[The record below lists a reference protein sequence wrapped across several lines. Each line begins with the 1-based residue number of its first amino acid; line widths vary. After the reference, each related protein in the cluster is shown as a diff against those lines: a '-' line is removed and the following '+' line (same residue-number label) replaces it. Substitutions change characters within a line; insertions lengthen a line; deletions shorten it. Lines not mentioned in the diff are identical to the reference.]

1 VEPSAFLV
9 TMAPGLEG
17 VAESEI
23 MSKLGQASVQATFRG
38 RVIFGCTAGLERILE
53 LRCIDNLYSYV
64 AWFRVG
70 PHKTDLQDMRKAIS
84 KLDIAPALRHLR
96 LDRPLSRCRAI
107 VSASRSGKHTYSRF
121 DAAEAALYALQ
132 DSYGFKRG
140 DSSNHDIA
148 FRLDIMAGDA
158 LLSVKLT
165 PPSFRFR
172 GQTRG
177 FSLAALRPSVA
188 HALVWLS
195 NPQPDDVFLDPF
207 CGSGTIASERAAY
220 DAKRIIACD
229 LSIDA
234 VSVARQNCPSR
245 VEIHN
250 WDCRNL
256 GLGPSEV
263 TKLVT
268 NPPWG
273 TQIGGVEEI
282 PELYLGFLK
291 EARRVLAAHGKI
303 VLLTDQSQ
311 AIEDACQRLDLSF
324 RPLHRVSLHGLVPTV
339 YEIG

>member
-1 VEPSAFLV
+1 MESSAFLV
-9 TMAPGLEG
+9 TMAPGLES

-23 MSKLGQASVQATFRG
+23 MSKLGQASMLATFRG
-38 RVIFGCTAGLERILE
+38 RLIFGCAVPLEQVFE
-53 LRCIDNLYSYV
+53 LRCVDNVYSHV
-64 AWFRVG
+64 ACFTVG
-70 PHKTDLQDMRKAIS
+70 PHKIDLQDMRKTIS
-84 KLDIAPALRHLR
+84 KFDITPAFRHLN
-96 LDRPLSRCRAI
+96 LDKPLSRCKAI

-121 DAAEAALYALQ
+121 DAAEAALCALQ
-132 DSYGFKRG
+132 DSCGFKRG
-140 DSSNHDIA
+140 DTSNHDIA
-148 FRLDIMAGDA
+148 FRLDIIADDA

-177 FSLAALRPSVA
+177 FSTAALRPSVA

-220 DAKRIIACD
+220 EAKRIIASD

-234 VSVARQNCPSR
+234 IAVARLNCPSQ
-245 VEIHN
+245 VETHN

-256 GLGPSEV
+256 GLGHGEV
-263 TKLVT
+263 TRLVT

-273 TQIGGVEEI
+273 AQIGEVEEI

-291 EARRVLAAHGKI
+291 DARRVLAADGKI
-303 VLLTDQSQ
+303 VLLTDQAQ
-311 AIEDACQRLDLSF
+311 AIEDACQKLDWSF
-324 RPLHRVSLHGLVPTV
+324 RPLRRVSLHGLVPTV